1 MSYFSKDEI
10 IICDEENYNL
20 ILKRLCKNKTLNIVP
35 EINFYFFELRLDE
48 ILLLKEDFWK
58 KIVWKKI
65 LKYLGIKC
73 IIWGK
78 KWKKLILFFL
88 FILIIYVYLIKTK

>member
-35 EINFYFFELRLDE
+35 EINFYFFELRLDQ
-48 ILLLKEDFWK
+48 ILLLKEDF
-58 KIVWKKI
+58 
-65 LKYLGIKC
+65 
-73 IIWGK
+73 
-78 KWKKLILFFL
+78 
-88 FILIIYVYLIKTK
+88 

>member
-10 IICDEENYNL
+10 IICDEANYNL

-48 ILLLKEDFWK
+48 ILLLKEDF
-58 KIVWKKI
+58 
-65 LKYLGIKC
+65 
-73 IIWGK
+73 
-78 KWKKLILFFL
+78 
-88 FILIIYVYLIKTK
+88 